1 MWCIGLTPAEI
12 VKMKGEAVMKKI
24 MVRESECLK
33 RYQMEKTRLEKD
45 TQVQNAK
52 PSEFDDSFIESEVEE
67 CKSAIEGN

>member
-1 MWCIGLTPAEI
+1 
-12 VKMKGEAVMKKI
+12 
-24 MVRESECLK
+24 
-33 RYQMEKTRLEKD
+33 LEQD